1 MLQNFKNMA
10 LNIPKNKIKEKYTSG
25 GEFIIEAT
33 NAPYKGYYYE
43 LNSILYAGKTF
54 DLNAPKLTPISNR
67 NALLSKGKST
77 ALYSAITGIT
87 SQQIQSPNITSIP
100 NGPSSIKGIDSNVSK
115 FYCRKRNQQPIII
128 KEINKDTYDQLKTN
142 PLYQVTTVLFIPS
155 PGYAQGIPQNINEA
169 ESQLPGIKDFLGF

>member
-1 MLQNFKNMA
+1 MA
-10 LNIPKNKIKEKYTSG
+10 NLRVPSNQVVESKYTTG
-25 GEFIIEAT
+25 GEFKEAISLKD
-33 NAPYKGYYYE
+33 YKGYYYE

-54 DLNAPKLTPISNR
+54 DLNAPKLIPIQSR
-67 NALLSKGKST
+67 NTLYNKGKST
-77 ALYSAITGIT
+77 AIYSAITGIT

-100 NGPSSIKGIDSNVSK
+100 NGPSSIKGIDSNVSR

-128 KEINKDTYDQLKTN
+128 KEINEDTYNQLKIN